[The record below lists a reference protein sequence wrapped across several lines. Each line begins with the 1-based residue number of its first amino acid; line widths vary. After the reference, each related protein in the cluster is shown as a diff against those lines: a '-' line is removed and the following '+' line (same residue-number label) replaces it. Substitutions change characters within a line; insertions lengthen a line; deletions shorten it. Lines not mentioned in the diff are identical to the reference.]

1 MSPPLL
7 KQTVVQSSDAELESL
22 DSSLMERTQLNVS
35 NFNLA
40 IYIGLVHAGL
50 VLCILIFYSV
60 SQLLKDYWKPIRWA
74 ILLSMPLRKVQGE
87 VVHFWETPL
96 QNGFLE
102 TVIAIPQA
110 TTHAVKESV
119 ADACD
124 ALLEMCGRQAPFPR
138 HIGFVKLSQ
147 WLLTFTLFI
156 LGYEFLGPTYMGAII
171 VLMFSSQAALG
182 QIMPVFGVA
191 IELSP
196 TAAPQVERRSSLAQL
211 YEFTV
216 QPLVRMTRWTNRG
229 VTQSL
234 IESLPAAVAVV
245 LIIVMCILLTGGIL
259 LFTYKVGMESKD
271 AVMAFK
277 SHMQSCGGAA
287 PGTLSRWVEDN
298 KIPQYID
305 SHSNKAYN
313 ILVHKVDEI
322 AAKNNMTEL
331 KDVYSAGKQFLVSS
345 SKIMTGGMYFIVVLG
360 LGVFNFISQALM
372 FFSLLYFLI
381 TSKAGGVM
389 YQVLDM
395 VPVSDQTRQR
405 CATVLDH
412 AVSSVLLT
420 TTKTMFYQA
429 SLTYLLFRF
438 FQIHFLYM
446 STLIALVQGLIP
458 LFPKGIALLPAVAQL
473 ALQRHYLGAAT
484 IVGTYVY
491 FMNYGVLKIQG
502 TISKHNKYL
511 TGLSIA
517 GGLTLFSPSM
527 EGVFLGPLIMTVLY
541 AAKILYTEFV
551 LDVHA
556 EYTA

>member
-7 KQTVVQSSDAELESL
+7 KQTAVQSSDAELESL

-110 TTHAVKESV
+110 TTRAVTESV
-119 ADACD
+119 ADAWD
-124 ALLEMCGRQAPFPR
+124 ALLEMCGKQAPFPR

-171 VLMFSSQAALG
+171 VLMVSSQAALG

-191 IELSP
+191 TEMSP
-196 TAAPQVERRSSLAQL
+196 AAAPQLERRSSLAQL

-277 SHMQSCGGAA
+277 SHMQSSGSAA

-313 ILVHKVDEI
+313 ILVLKVDEI

-360 LGVFNFISQALM
+360 LGVFNFISQALV

-381 TSKAGGVM
+381 TSKSGGVM

-395 VPVSDQTRQR
+395 IPVSDQTRQR

-458 LFPKGIALLPAVAQL
+458 LFPKGMALLPAVAQL
-473 ALQRHYLGAAT
+473 ALQRRYLGAAT

-491 FMNYGVLKIQG
+491 FMHYGVLKIQG
-502 TISKHNKYL
+502 TISKHNTYL

-541 AAKILYTEFV
+541 AAKNLYTEFV

>member
-1 MSPPLL
+1 MEPEASKTVGWARQLVSNTPLSKLQNLVSVSTSRKESQKGEVSMSPPLL

-119 ADACD
+119 ADACE
-124 ALLEMCGRQAPFPR
+124 ALLEMCGKRAPFPR

-182 QIMPVFGVA
+182 QIMSVFGVA

-216 QPLVRMTRWTNRG
+216 QPLVRMTRYGLRHFNYIIASHQCSCF
-229 VTQSL
+229 VAF
-234 IESLPAAVAVV
+234 ESLE
-245 LIIVMCILLTGGIL
+245 IIGV
-259 LFTYKVGMESKD
+259 
-271 AVMAFK
+271 
-277 SHMQSCGGAA
+277 
-287 PGTLSRWVEDN
+287 W
-298 KIPQYID
+298 
-305 SHSNKAYN
+305 HS
-313 ILVHKVDEI
+313 L
-322 AAKNNMTEL
+322 
-331 KDVYSAGKQFLVSS
+331 
-345 SKIMTGGMYFIVVLG
+345 
-360 LGVFNFISQALM
+360 
-372 FFSLLYFLI
+372 
-381 TSKAGGVM
+381 
-389 YQVLDM
+389 
-395 VPVSDQTRQR
+395 
-405 CATVLDH
+405 
-412 AVSSVLLT
+412 
-420 TTKTMFYQA
+420 
-429 SLTYLLFRF
+429 
-438 FQIHFLYM
+438 
-446 STLIALVQGLIP
+446 
-458 LFPKGIALLPAVAQL
+458 
-473 ALQRHYLGAAT
+473 
-484 IVGTYVY
+484 
-491 FMNYGVLKIQG
+491 
-502 TISKHNKYL
+502 
-511 TGLSIA
+511 
-517 GGLTLFSPSM
+517 
-527 EGVFLGPLIMTVLY
+527 
-541 AAKILYTEFV
+541 
-551 LDVHA
+551 
-556 EYTA
+556 

>member
-110 TTHAVKESV
+110 ITHAVTESV

-124 ALLEMCGRQAPFPR
+124 ALLEMCGKQIPFPR

-171 VLMFSSQAALG
+171 VLMVSSQAALG

-196 TAAPQVERRSSLAQL
+196 TAAPQLGRRSSLAQL

-216 QPLVRMTRWTNRG
+216 QPLVRMTRYGLHHFNHIIASH
-229 VTQSL
+229 QCSCF
-234 IESLPAAVAVV
+234 VA
-245 LIIVMCILLTGGIL
+245 
-259 LFTYKVGMESKD
+259 FE
-271 AVMAFK
+271 
-277 SHMQSCGGAA
+277 
-287 PGTLSRWVEDN
+287 
-298 KIPQYID
+298 
-305 SHSNKAYN
+305 
-313 ILVHKVDEI
+313 
-322 AAKNNMTEL
+322 
-331 KDVYSAGKQFLVSS
+331 
-345 SKIMTGGMYFIVVLG
+345 
-360 LGVFNFISQALM
+360 
-372 FFSLLYFLI
+372 
-381 TSKAGGVM
+381 
-389 YQVLDM
+389 
-395 VPVSDQTRQR
+395 
-405 CATVLDH
+405 
-412 AVSSVLLT
+412 
-420 TTKTMFYQA
+420 
-429 SLTYLLFRF
+429 
-438 FQIHFLYM
+438 
-446 STLIALVQGLIP
+446 
-458 LFPKGIALLPAVAQL
+458 
-473 ALQRHYLGAAT
+473 
-484 IVGTYVY
+484 
-491 FMNYGVLKIQG
+491 
-502 TISKHNKYL
+502 
-511 TGLSIA
+511 
-517 GGLTLFSPSM
+517 
-527 EGVFLGPLIMTVLY
+527 
-541 AAKILYTEFV
+541 
-551 LDVHA
+551 
-556 EYTA
+556 